1 MTTKFSARDQTL
13 GYLFQAR
20 YALYLTLSRS
30 EEHELLLESLDDIE
44 FEEQGTPREL
54 LQLKHH
60 STPSSL
66 TDASPELW
74 KTIRIWSENILNEKI
89 DPFLTTFTLITTATS
104 SESSIAMKLRPSENR
119 DTTLALEELI
129 TVAKSS
135 SNAALARAFEA
146 FIKLEQSKR
155 ESLVNS
161 MYVLDNSPNIQDTSE
176 LIKNIIRNAVAREH
190 RDGLF
195 ERLEGWWF
203 GKVVL
208 HLNSDIP
215 EAISGFEV
223 NDNLRSIAEQF
234 LPKALPI
241 DFLDAQPDEVN
252 PEGDNRQFVMQLK
265 MIAVQNPRIEKAI
278 IDYYRAFE
286 QRSKWV
292 RESLLI
298 GGEIEKYETRL
309 IDEWQRYKFA
319 IIDEK
324 IDENSSETEFK
335 RIGKDVLTW
344 MELTADYKI
353 RPNVTEP
360 YVMRGSYHILADS
373 DPPRVWW
380 HPKFIERLA
389 ELLSDIK
396 K

>member
-1 MTTKFSARDQTL
+1 M
-13 GYLFQAR
+13 
-20 YALYLTLSRS
+20 
-30 EEHELLLESLDDIE
+30 
-44 FEEQGTPREL
+44 
-54 LQLKHH
+54 
-60 STPSSL
+60 
-66 TDASPELW
+66 
-74 KTIRIWSENILNEKI
+74 
-89 DPFLTTFTLITTATS
+89 
-104 SESSIAMKLRPSENR
+104 
-119 DTTLALEELI
+119 
-129 TVAKSS
+129 
-135 SNAALARAFEA
+135 ARAFEA
-146 FIKLEQSKR
+146 FLKLEQSKR
-155 ESLVNS
+155 ESLVNAI
-161 MYVLDNSPNIQDTSE
+161 YVLDNSPNIQDTSE

-234 LPKALPI
+234 LPNALPI

-298 GGEIEKYETRL
+298 GGEIEKYENRL